1 MSSDI
6 NRVMCT
12 GRLTRDCELR
22 QTQGGSAILTF
33 GIAVNDRRKNP
44 QTGEWEDMPNFIDCV
59 VFGNR
64 ATSLAQYLMKG
75 TKVAVEG
82 KLRWSQWEKDGN
94 RRTKIE
100 VVVDEVALMGG
111 GPQSQQR
118 PVAAPQRPQNAPQ
131 MPNGYS
137 ASVPPQMPPQ
147 AAPQQPGGYA
157 PAPNGYQQQMPM
169 PQAPMPDMYPEDIPF
184 GG

>member
-12 GRLTRDCELR
+12 GRLTRDSELR
-22 QTQGGSAILTF
+22 QTQGGSAILNF

-44 QTGEWEDMPNFIDCV
+44 QSGEWEDMPNFIDCV

-111 GPQSQQR
+111 GQQGQQR
-118 PVAAPQRPQNAPQ
+118 PATAPQMPQNAPQ
-131 MPNGYS
+131 MPNGYQN
-137 ASVPPQMPPQ
+137 PPQPQMAPQTAPQ
-147 AAPQQPGGYA
+147 APGYPAAPGVYQQPPIPQA
-157 PAPNGYQQQMPM
+157 PAP
-169 PQAPMPDMYPEDIPF
+169 DMYQEDIPF
-184 GG
+184 